1 MYRARKQIQE
11 QQTTEIIAMS
21 TKVCATPKSLVSS
34 VNVTDEAVACEKFWV
49 AALTMMN
56 AEKQTA
62 KSLIKE
68 NIETFVAIKKEKRK
82 WSDRIKTIEKIII
95 PMVIFLHVTQEELKE
110 LINSKKIRKL
120 LSYPGENTPT
130 QIPDEQIERFKFML
144 DHSEEPVLLDNR
156 NLTVGE
162 KVRVIKGPLMGLYGT
177 LLKSIEEET
186 FISISL
192 NGLGVAKT
200 TIDINCVERY

>member
-1 MYRARKQIQE
+1 MHI
-11 QQTTEIIAMS
+11 TEEDLPQLRNN
-21 TKVCATPKSLVSS
+21 K
-34 VNVTDEAVACEKFWV
+34 N
-49 AALTMMN
+49 
-56 AEKQTA
+56 
-62 KSLIKE
+62 
-68 NIETFVAIKKEKRK
+68 
-82 WSDRIKTIEKIII
+82 
-95 PMVIFLHVTQEELKE
+95 
-110 LINSKKIRKL
+110 IRKI
-120 LSYPGENTPT
+120 LSYPGDKIPT
-130 QIPDEQIERFKFML
+130 RIPDEQIERFKFML